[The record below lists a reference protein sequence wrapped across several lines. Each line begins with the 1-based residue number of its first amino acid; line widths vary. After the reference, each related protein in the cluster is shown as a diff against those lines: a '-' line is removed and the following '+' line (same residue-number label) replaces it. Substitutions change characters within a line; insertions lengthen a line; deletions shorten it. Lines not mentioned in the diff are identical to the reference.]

1 MLYKLSWATYHAYN
15 STGYG
20 SLYAEALWS
29 AESPRPGFK
38 VTFRRPGGG
47 TGGVVQPGDPPDAH
61 EPSSRRQTFA
71 HWDAPL
77 IAWLE
82 RNGYAVDYCT
92 DLDLHRD
99 PGLLA
104 PYALLLSVGHDE
116 YWSEAMRDRLDAFTP
131 RRRQYRVPQRQHRR
145 LPRAPDR

>member
-1 MLYKLSWATYHAYN
+1 MRRRCGRTS
-15 STGYG
+15 
-20 SLYAEALWS
+20 
-29 AESPRPGFK
+29 RRDPGFK

-47 TGGVVQPGDPPDAH
+47 AGGVVQPGDPPDAH

-92 DLDLHRD
+92 DLDLHQD
-99 PGLLA
+99 PGLLL
-104 PYALLLSVGHDE
+104 PYALLLSVG
-116 YWSEAMRDRLDAFTP
+116 P
-131 RRRQYRVPQRQHRR
+131 
-145 LPRAPDR
+145 